1 MADSIWWTKM
11 LHKDFCAHYC
21 EMSDSEIVADV
32 RRSVASLMMQRSE
45 GSDFGALMVRMAMQR
60 IKEKHDTAVSNGSQG
75 GRPRINKENPEDGDT
90 REVSQGTRTAA
101 AITRNEPLE
110 KDPLDTS
117 SIISA
122 GAPTREDGVNVPD
135 SGDAG
140 YMESATPATIS
151 QDAATRKGADDS
163 KAPTS
168 CNHYDQ
174 EALDL
179 LRAGVMDTSPAS
191 TREGQADMPA
201 DVGEVYAFADA
212 EGLDSVDAYE
222 CWSVTVARDGRT
234 ADGRKVRNWKAYVR
248 RWCATRAKKRRTA

>member
-75 GRPRINKENPEDGDT
+75 GRPRKETTADGDT
-90 REVSQGTRTAA
+90 REDSQAKPDGS
-101 AITRNEPLE
+101 AITRNETRAHDALE
-110 KDPLDTS
+110 PS
-117 SIISA
+117 
-122 GAPTREDGVNVPD
+122 
-135 SGDAG
+135 
-140 YMESATPATIS
+140 ATIS
-151 QDAATRKGADDS
+151 QDAAHSKAADDR

-168 CNHYDQ
+168 CTHYDQ
-174 EALDL
+174 EADHRISTDEALDL
-179 LRAGVMDTSPAS
+179 LRAGVMDSIQAP
-191 TREGQADMPA
+191 TRRCCEKGSEMPS
-201 DVGEVYAFADA
+201 DVGEVYAFAAA

-222 CWSVTVARDGRT
+222 CWSATIERGGKT

-248 RWCATRAKKRRTA
+248 RWCATRAEKRRTA

>member
-75 GRPRINKENPEDGDT
+75 GRPRINKEYPEDGDT
-90 REVSQGTRTAA
+90 SDGSQGTRTAA

-110 KDPLDTS
+110 HDHLEPS
-117 SIISA
+117 
-122 GAPTREDGVNVPD
+122 
-135 SGDAG
+135 
-140 YMESATPATIS
+140 ATIS
-151 QDAATRKGADDS
+151 QDAEHRKGEDDS

-168 CNHYDQ
+168 CTHYDQ
-174 EALDL
+174 ETDRRISTDEALDL
-179 LRAGVMDTSPAS
+179 LRAGVMDSSPAP
-191 TREGQADMPA
+191 TRRCSAMPS
-201 DVGEVYAFADA
+201 DVGEVYAFASA
-212 EGLDSVDAYE
+212 EGLDSADAYE
-222 CWSVTVARDGRT
+222 CWSATVARDGKT

-248 RWCATRAKKRRTA
+248 RWCATKAAKRRTA